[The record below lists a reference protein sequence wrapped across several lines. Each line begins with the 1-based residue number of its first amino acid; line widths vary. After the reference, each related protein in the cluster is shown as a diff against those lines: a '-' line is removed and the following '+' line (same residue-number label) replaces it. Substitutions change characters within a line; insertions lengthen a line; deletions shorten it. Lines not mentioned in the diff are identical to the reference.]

1 MLVGSYRQ
9 PQLACLSCDSMAQAG
24 FTPVSGVS
32 KFRLGSSGDEITT
45 CLKLNKNVPELRIG
59 GVTTKLTTV
68 SRPFVS
74 ETFSS
79 CAQKC

>member
-1 MLVGSYRQ
+1 M
-9 PQLACLSCDSMAQAG
+9 
-24 FTPVSGVS
+24 SGVS

-79 CAQKC
+79 CAQKCCLNMQLAMGKIMHSVFGVMLQRCAE